1 MSDRGV
7 SKRCQQEVCQI
18 AESDRC
24 VRSMVVSDRGVSCVR
39 YECVGSLS
47 QIGQVQ
53 LCQIGV
59 CQIGVSDRC
68 VICRVSGRCIRQL
81 SQAVVSDVGVF
92 DRGVR

>member
-1 MSDRGV
+1 M
-7 SKRCQQEVCQI
+7 CQI

-24 VRSMVVSDRGVSCVR
+24 VRSMVVSDRGANCVR

-59 CQIGVSDRC
+59 CQIGLSDRC
-68 VICRVSGRCIRQL
+68 VGCRVSDRCIRQL
-81 SQAVVSDVGVF
+81 SQAVVSDVGLF
-92 DRGVR
+92 NRGVRQV

>member
-1 MSDRGV
+1 
-7 SKRCQQEVCQI
+7 VCQI

-24 VRSMVVSDRGVSCVR
+24 ARAMVVSDRGVSCVR

-59 CQIGVSDRC
+59 CQIGLSDRC
-68 VICRVSGRCIRQL
+68 VGCRVSDRCIRQL
-81 SQAVVSDVGVF
+81 SQAVVSDVGLF
-92 DRGVR
+92 NRGVRQV